1 LLKIQQLPIIS
12 YIKFFI
18 QIFATF
24 SYFWQSFDLLIMLK
38 LIENNIIEAF
48 QKRSSFNRDEL
59 YEFYLNSEPN
69 LKEST
74 FSWRIYD
81 LKKKDIIKTIG
92 RGLYVISY
100 KPKYKPVLSNN
111 ALKIARK
118 ISERFEEINYAIWEI
133 PWLNEFSQHQT
144 FNQMIVVEIEK
155 EFEESLYYFLNDS
168 LQMNFFLNPDDK
180 QIKFYISEVN
190 SSVVI
195 KRLVTR
201 APTIKI
207 KEKKTTIPTA
217 TLEKIMVDLFADE
230 NLFHFYQGSELIYI
244 FERILNHYSIN
255 LTKLFSYAKRRKK
268 EQEIKQFISNHIP
281 NFLEDLQYD

>member
-1 LLKIQQLPIIS
+1 MLKIQQLPIIS

-168 LQMNFFLNPDDK
+168 LQMNFFLNPDEK

-190 SSVVI
+190 SSVVV

-244 FERILNHYSIN
+244 FERILNRYSIN

-268 EQEIKQFISNHIP
+268 EQEIKKFISNHIP